1 MFKRVMF
8 KRIEHTEEAISGA
21 ENVAEYGERHKRDTD
36 QKYRPLI
43 KTIKAQSIS
52 GRYLEVGAGLGTL
65 AVTISKEIDDV
76 ADVEITA
83 IDLSPDMA
91 KAGRE
96 YIKESGLKE
105 KVRYF
110 VCDASDESEIDK
122 LGKFDLVYSAFSLHH
137 WRDPERI
144 FKNLVNCIDE
154 NGILY
159 LYDLKRVWWLYLLPI
174 NGGYI
179 NSIRAAYLPSEVGAF
194 LKKCGIT
201 KYETRTHFP
210 YFMQSIIAKK

>member
-1 MFKRVMF
+1 MF

-21 ENVAEYGERHKRDTD
+21 ENVAEYSKRHQREAGL
-36 QKYRPLI
+36 KYRPLI
-43 KTIKAQSIS
+43 KKIKAQNVS
-52 GRYLEVGAGLGTL
+52 GRYLEVGAGPGTL
-65 AVTISKEIDDV
+65 AVTIAKEIDDI
-76 ADVEITA
+76 DITT

-91 KAGRE
+91 KAGGE
-96 YIKESGLKE
+96 HINESGLKG
-105 KVRYF
+105 KVRYL
-110 VCDASDESEIDK
+110 VCDASDESEIKK

-137 WRDPERI
+137 WRDPERVI
-144 FKNLVNCIDE
+144 KNLLNCIND

-159 LYDLKRVWWLYLLPI
+159 LYDLKRVWWLYLLPL
-174 NGGYI
+174 NGGFV

-194 LKKCGIT
+194 LKKRGIT